1 MFDTD
6 LDREYSIAATLGLQP
21 RGFFNAGVAGALCD
35 KETRGTPSSNR
46 PSNQFDWAALK
57 T

>member
-6 LDREYSIAATLGLQP
+6 LDREYSIAATLGVQP
-21 RGFFNAGVAGALCD
+21 RWLFDAGVAGALCD
-35 KETRGTPSSNR
+35 EETRSRLQAIGES
-46 PSNQFDWAALK
+46 FDWAAVK

>member
-21 RGFFNAGVAGALCD
+21 RRFFDAGVAGALCD
-35 KETRGTPSSNR
+35 NETRSRLQAIGES
-46 PSNQFDWAALK
+46 FDWAALK